1 MGENDIVASFLEVLS
16 DGEWHNVVFL
26 EKKFSLDRPRV
37 DKIIGFYKRF
47 GFIEEGA
54 SNDAVRIDRSLNEL
68 YLA

>member
-1 MGENDIVASFLEVLS
+1 MGDIDIVASFLEALS

-26 EKKFSLDRPRV
+26 GKKFSLDGTKV
-37 DKIIGFYKRF
+37 DKIIGFYKHF

-54 SNDAVRIDRSLNEL
+54 SNDAVRIDQSLREL